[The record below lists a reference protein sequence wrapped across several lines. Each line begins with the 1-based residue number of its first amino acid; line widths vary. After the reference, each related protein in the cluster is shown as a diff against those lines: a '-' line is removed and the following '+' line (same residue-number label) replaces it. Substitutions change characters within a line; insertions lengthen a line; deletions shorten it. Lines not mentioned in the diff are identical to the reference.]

1 MEKINDLRTILT
13 DAIRECCK
21 YADCDTMERIFDA
34 ADWTWTDLVT
44 DESYH
49 PSARDIRNTLYDLGK
64 SSRDSLMK
72 DYNGEDFQP
81 KPYKTSSGRL
91 YFSIDFDVPSIEKFN
106 FMRHVV
112 FNCGILTEAA
122 ITSIDDF
129 SQNDYIISTY
139 DDDEEYRVHLDR

>member
-21 YADCDTMERIFDA
+21 NADCDTMERIFDA
-34 ADWTWTDLVT
+34 ADWTWTDHVT

-64 SSRDSLMK
+64 SALDSLIE
-72 DYNGEDFQP
+72 DYNGDDFHS
-81 KPYKTSSGRL
+81 KPYNTSSGGL
-91 YFSIDFDVPSIEKFN
+91 YFSIDFDVPSSEKFD

-112 FNCGILTEAA
+112 FNCGILTKTA
-122 ITSIDDF
+122 ITNIDDF

-139 DDDEEYRVHLDR
+139 TNDEKYRIHLDR